1 MDVSKYFN
9 QTAIYKKYK
18 STNGKGEKLYYTD
31 EIVKLRLEQNKKRI
45 MNVSGKIQI
54 TTGHYMINKVGL
66 NVGDI
71 FIYNNKE
78 YEIIDVEEILDKK
91 AKYVYSEGNLI

>member
-18 STNGKGEKLYYTD
+18 SINGKGEKLYYSE
-31 EIVKLRLEQNKKRI
+31 EIVKLRLEQTKKRI
-45 MNVSGKIQI
+45 INVAGKVQI
-54 TTGHYMINKVGL
+54 TSGYYMINKEGL
-66 NVGDI
+66 SVGDI